1 MQPMGRHQDEYM
13 TPTALDAARAVN
25 EGPLAEDP
33 GEDTIAMP
41 ETRYA
46 IVCVKCG
53 ITQHLQMIPH
63 RSGYDGCVVGWVFCC
78 EDCRPAIVGKRIT
91 IETAEP

>member
-1 MQPMGRHQDEYM
+1 MQPMGRAPDECESLVE
-13 TPTALDAARAVN
+13 ASSV

-53 ITQHLQMIPH
+53 TTQHLQMIPH
-63 RSGYDGCVVGWVFCC
+63 RSGYDGCIVGWVFCC
-78 EDCRPAIVGKRIT
+78 EDCRPAIIGKCIT
-91 IETAEP
+91 IERGDD